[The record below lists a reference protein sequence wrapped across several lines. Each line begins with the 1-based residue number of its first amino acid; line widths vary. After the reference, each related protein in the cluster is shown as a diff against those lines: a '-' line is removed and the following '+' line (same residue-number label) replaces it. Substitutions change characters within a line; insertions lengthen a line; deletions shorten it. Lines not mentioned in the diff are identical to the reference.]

1 MSTARTVI
9 VIPGKPELQKTAS
22 IRQQRVAAY
31 CRVSTEEEEQQ
42 SSYENQC
49 KYYTDLIM
57 NNPNWSMAG
66 IFADEGISGTQA
78 KKRDDFMRMVKI
90 CKKGKIDLI
99 LTKSISRFARNTVD
113 CLHYTRLLK
122 SWGVAVFFEEQNI
135 NTLQEDSEF
144 LITIHGAFAQQE
156 IETLSANVTW
166 GVQQS
171 MREGKTR
178 IQYKKLYGYRR
189 GADDKPEIIPEQA
202 EVVKEIYAR
211 YLAGASLRMIQ
222 DWLIKNEI
230 PNGKETAWTHAAIKG
245 ILTNEKYCGD
255 VLMQKTYT
263 TDCITHKAVKNRGER
278 PMYLVQNNHEAIID
292 RETYDAVQTEVARR
306 TALRSPSINAPTGL
320 SCYTSKYAL
329 SDRVFCGECGTNYK
343 RTTWSKNGKKRIV
356 WRCVSR
362 LDYGKKYCHDSPTV
376 DEDRLQAAILAAL
389 NSAMSEKKVLINQI
403 AGAMEIE
410 LLPALDNTMSI
421 ADINIRLAELEQ
433 AFQRLLAK
441 AAGDFNSEFYTE
453 DFRALAEEMAALKEK
468 RKNIEAHHAGS
479 EVDLR
484 IKRAVEFMES
494 SSAELIEWEESII
507 RQLVDWVKI
516 ISAEE
521 ILVCLHGGIESR
533 QEMKTH
539 LERHIMDDEAKSP
552 LNYR

>member
-9 VIPGKPELQKTAS
+9 VIPGKPELQKAAS

-49 KYYTDLIM
+49 NYYTDLIM
-57 NNPNWSMAG
+57 KNPNWSMAG
-66 IFADEGISGTQA
+66 IYADEGISGTQA
-78 KKRDDFMRMVKI
+78 KKRDDFMRMIKV
-90 CKKGKIDLI
+90 CKKRKIDLI

-135 NTLQEDSEF
+135 NTMQEDSEF

-189 GADDKPEIIPEQA
+189 GTNDKPEIVPEQA

-222 DWLIKNEI
+222 DWLINSGI

-245 ILTNEKYCGD
+245 ILTSEKYCGD

-292 RETYDAVQTEVARR
+292 RETYDAVQAEVARR
-306 TALRSPSINAPTGL
+306 TALRSPSKNAPTGL

-329 SDRVFCGECGTNYK
+329 SDRVFCGECGTKYK

-362 LDYGKKYCHDSPTV
+362 LDYGKKYCHDSATV
-376 DEDRLQAAILAAL
+376 DEDKLQGAIIAAI
-389 NSAMSEKKVLINQI
+389 NSAMRDKKVLINQI

-410 LLPALDNTMSI
+410 LLPALDSSMSI
-421 ADINIRLAELEQ
+421 SDINIRLSELEQ
-433 AFQRLLAK
+433 EFQRLLVK
-441 AAGDFNSEFYTE
+441 AAGNFGGESYTE
-453 DFRALAEEMAALKEK
+453 DFRALAEEMAGLKEK
-468 RKNIEAHHAGS
+468 RKNIEAHREGS

-484 IKRAVEFMES
+484 IKQAVEFMEN
-494 SSAELIEWEESII
+494 SSAELTEWEESTI

-521 ILVCLHGGIESR
+521 ILVCLHGGIEVKQRIENS
-533 QEMKTH
+533 
-539 LERHIMDDEAKSP
+539 
-552 LNYR
+552 